1 MLNGKFAL
9 ALAAAMV
16 LATLYGCSSNSGIK
30 NDLDMAE
37 TERDAALAA
46 QMMAE
51 QQRDDALTAQ
61 MMAEEAQAAAD
72 TARMMAEEERDTA
85 NMAQMTAE
93 MAQMTAEEAQT
104 AAETAK
110 TTAEAAQTAA
120 ETAKTTAEAA
130 QMAAEDAQGLAETER
145 DAAQTAADEAV
156 TAQMTAEGLRDAAVT
171 AQMTAEG
178 LRDAAVTAQGMA
190 ETERDAALAA
200 QTVAEDA
207 LAAALITVSY
217 TQAYT
222 AYQTANTAY
231 IADLVDYG
239 MTAANVEDADTLVM
253 LAIAAV
259 NAANRAVAVAA
270 NGNAG
275 EQAKAS
281 AAATAAGNARR
292 AANTESMQAQTT
304 MASMPYA
311 MAIQKQDNTPGMG
324 GDATAT
330 RKVNVIT
337 VTATRGADTADDAG
351 DDVTI
356 GKEMADSVGGGWFK
370 ATFMN
375 EEDAGQTATV
385 FTDIENTMEKFSDV
399 HTTGMGGVTT
409 EADNGVLT
417 LATDDEAALIL
428 FNRYAY
434 SSAFPDGTE
443 GMVTYAY
450 GDDGDTDTVDRS
462 GNFDGTFNS
471 VDGRF
476 ACTETCTIGATKGAT
491 DQGISVITAITGV
504 WTFIPA
510 FLGPDGISLAG
521 DEEEQ
526 IASRLDDLPEPS
538 VPVPD
543 DNYLRYGWWTTVD
556 EDDSTKISFRTFY
569 GGAMAY
575 SNGDFGGLEG
585 EAEYVGPAAGRYAA
599 KTFNTN
605 ATLDSLRNGT
615 FTATARLTAR
625 FGGVDIAASKANQIE
640 GVIDGFENEDG
651 QDMPGWRVTLNP
663 IDTAVGLNDGGGTIM
678 TREAQDAGENG
689 GVGGGVAGSPVSS
702 GGWEAS
708 FFGPTDAT
716 VDATDRYPSS
726 VAGKFDAHSSHGH
739 VGGAFGAEKE

>member
-16 LATLYGCSSNSGIK
+16 LATLYGCSSSSGIK
-30 NDLDMAE
+30 SDRDEAI

-292 AANTESMQAQTT
+292 AALTEQMQAGTT
-304 MASMPYA
+304 MDSMPYA

-337 VTATRGADTADDAG
+337 VTATRGADTDNEM

-356 GKEMADSVGGGWFK
+356 GKGMADSVGSGWYK
-370 ATFMN
+370 AMIVN
-375 EEDAGQTATV
+375 MDAAGQKATV

-543 DNYLRYGWWTTVD
+543 DNYLRYGWWTTTD
-556 EDDSTKISFRTFY
+556 EDDSTKVSFRTFY
-569 GGAMAY
+569 GG
-575 SNGDFGGLEG
+575 
-585 EAEYVGPAAGRYAA
+585 EAEYDNMAIRDLEKSATYKGLAAGRYAK
-599 KTFNTN
+599 KTFNAN
-605 ATLDSLRNGT
+605 ASLDSIEKGT
-615 FTATARLTAR
+615 FTATAELKAR
-625 FGGVDIAASKANQIE
+625 FGGNTVAVIMQHQIE
-640 GVIDGFENEDG
+640 GEITGFMDERRNPLNGWKLVLTAIEDLDGDG
-651 QDMPGWRVTLNP
+651 LTGNVFMSDPMTGVT
-663 IDTAVGLNDGGGTIM
+663 
-678 TREAQDAGENG
+678 
-689 GVGGGVAGSPVSS
+689 GGVAGSPVNKGS
-702 GGWEAS
+702 WEGQ
-708 FFGPTDAT
+708 FFGPNDTAIE
-716 VDATDRYPSS
+716 AERYPGS

>member
-16 LATLYGCSSNSGIK
+16 LATLYGCSSSSGIK

-51 QQRDDALTAQ
+51 QQRDDALVAQ

-190 ETERDAALAA
+190 ETERDVALAA

-217 TQAYT
+217 TEAYT
-222 AYQTANTAY
+222 AYETANTAY
-231 IADLVDYG
+231 TKALVLYG

-311 MAIQKQDNTPGMG
+311 MAIQEQDDTGGMG

-385 FTDIENTMEKFSDV
+385 FTDIEDTMEKFSDV

-417 LATDDEAALIL
+417 LGTSDEAALIL
-428 FNRYAY
+428 FNKYAM
-434 SSAFPDGTE
+434 SMASFPSTTE
-443 GMVTYAY
+443 GTVTYAY
-450 GDDGDTDTVDRS
+450 GDDNDTDTADRP
-462 GNFDGTFNS
+462 GNFAGTFN
-471 VDGRF
+471 GIRGKF
-476 ACTETCTIGATKGAT
+476 ACAETCTIGAT
-491 DQGISVITAITGV
+491 DQGISVITGV

-526 IASRLDDLPEPS
+526 IASREDDLLPEPS
-538 VPVPD
+538 VPVLD

-575 SNGDFGGLEG
+575 SNDDFGGLEG

-663 IDTAVGLNDGGGTIM
+663 IDTSAGLNDGGGRIM

-726 VAGKFDAHSSHGH
+726 VAGKFDAHSSQGH
-739 VGGAFGAEKE
+739 VGGAFGAEKK